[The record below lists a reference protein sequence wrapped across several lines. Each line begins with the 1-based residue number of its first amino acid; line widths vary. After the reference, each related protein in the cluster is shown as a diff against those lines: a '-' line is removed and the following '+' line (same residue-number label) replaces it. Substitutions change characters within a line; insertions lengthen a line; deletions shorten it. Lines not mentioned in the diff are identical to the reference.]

1 MDFVNLSGQIRK
13 SQCKNREIKWT
24 AAGVYVFELQEDVAQ
39 EHLLIVAARHH
50 Y

>member
-1 MDFVNLSGQIRK
+1 MRHACSKASHSIVLAQ
-13 SQCKNREIKWT
+13 QWT